1 MEKGMDRVKRVL
13 LQHGLSGCLMYAM
26 RYLTRYLVTVL
37 YQHERHIWYV
47 ATPSA
52 IKSGKLLSK
61 ELKLQRA
68 GPEHLDMLA
77 QSNLC
82 GRSSAA
88 RYLAAGAD
96 LWMVRETERAAFCC
110 WIFRTR
116 TPTVAARGGWKTLPP
131 DTVCLEAS
139 ITSSDYRGRGIASV
153 AWASIAEGLQQEG
166 VRTIITKVEI
176 GNIASRRAVLKV
188 GFHEAALMDFLQIAG
203 VSRVRVVSLGEVREQ
218 DRDVLTDL
226 HTLAA

>member
-1 MEKGMDRVKRVL
+1 MDKIKRVL
-13 LQHGLSGCLMYAM
+13 LQHGLSGCLILAM
-26 RYLTRYLVTVL
+26 RYLGRYLLTVL

-52 IKSGKLLSK
+52 IKTGERLST

-88 RYLAAGAD
+88 GFLAAGAD
-96 LWMVRETERAAFCC
+96 LWVVRETERAAFCC

-139 ITSSDYRGRGIASV
+139 MTGSNYRGRGIAPI
-153 AWASIAEGLQQEG
+153 AWASIAQGLQQEG

-176 GNIASRRAVLKV
+176 DNIPSRRAVLKA
-188 GFHEAALMDFLQIAG
+188 GFHEAALMDFLKIVG
-203 VSRVRVVSLGEVREQ
+203 VSRVRMVSLGEIREQ
-218 DRDVLTDL
+218 DRDVLIDL

>member
-1 MEKGMDRVKRVL
+1 MDRIQRVL
-13 LQHGLSGCLMYAM
+13 RQHGLSGCLIIAM
-26 RYLTRYLVTVL
+26 RYLTRYLLTVL

-47 ATPSA
+47 ATPSS
-52 IKSGKLLSK
+52 IKSGNILST

-68 GPEHLDMLA
+68 GPEHLDMIA

-88 RYLAAGAD
+88 GYLAAGAD
-96 LWMVRETERAAFCC
+96 LWVVRETERAAFCC

-116 TPTVAARGGWKTLPP
+116 TPTVAARGGWKILPP

-139 ITSSDYRGRGIASV
+139 ITGSNYRGRGIAPI

-166 VRTIITKVEI
+166 VRTIITKVET
-176 GNIASRRAVLKV
+176 GNIASRRAVLKA
-188 GFHEAALMDFLQIAG
+188 GFHEAALMDFLKIAG
-203 VSRVRVVSLGEVREQ
+203 VSRVRVVSLGEIREE
-218 DRDVLTDL
+218 DRDVLIDL